1 MKHILCLFVHRERFP
16 TKPLRIMQRIILSGF
31 ILMLTFSGWAQQSP
45 SYSQYTFNKFLL
57 NPAAAGYE
65 GYTTIS
71 LVAREQWVGFEGTPK
86 THALSIDS
94 RLLRNSYIS
103 KNASVRK
110 KRRLSSRSGRV
121 GWAANVFN
129 DHTELLD
136 RTGLE
141 GTYSYHLSLEN
152 SQLSFGL
159 SGVFYQ
165 FRLSKDKV
173 VLSDEQYD
181 PIVDGVK
188 GTLYIPDA
196 NFGVFY
202 AAKDYYGGI
211 SIKQIFQSSIQFG
224 DKGSSE
230 YRYKRHYNF
239 MGGYIYN
246 LNDNFT
252 LEPSFLLKIPTAS
265 KAQFELNTKVYYRQN
280 YWAGLAYRTGKTMI
294 FFFGLNYD
302 KYYFG
307 YAFDYNF
314 NAMMNQTFGTHEFM
328 AAMKFGEN
336 ARRYRWLN
344 TY

>member
-1 MKHILCLFVHRERFP
+1 MKYTTYMTRERIYSKVPGLVKRLLLTGFF
-16 TKPLRIMQRIILSGF
+16 LIMA
-31 ILMLTFSGWAQQSP
+31 LTGRAQQSP
-45 SYSQYTFNKFLL
+45 SYSQYTFNKFLI

-71 LVAREQWVGFEGTPK
+71 LVAREQWIGFKGTPK
-86 THALSIDS
+86 THSLSVDS
-94 RLLRNSYIS
+94 RLLRNSFIS

-110 KRRLSSRSGRV
+110 KKRMSSRSGRV

-129 DHTELLD
+129 DHTGPLD
-136 RTGLE
+136 RTGIE
-141 GTYSYHLSLEN
+141 GTYAYHLSLAN

-159 SGVFYQ
+159 SGMFYQ
-165 FRLSKDKV
+165 FRLSKDKI

-202 AAKDYYGGI
+202 TTRNYYGGL
-211 SIKQIFQSSIQFG
+211 SIQQIFQSSIQFG

-230 YRYKRHYNF
+230 YRFKRHYNL
-239 MGGYIYN
+239 MAGYVYN

-252 LEPSFLLKIPTAS
+252 FEPSCLLKIPTSS
-265 KAQFELNTKVYYRQN
+265 KAQFEINTKVYYKQN

-294 FFFGLNYD
+294 FFFGLNFD

-314 NAMMNQTFGTHEFM
+314 NKLMNQTFGTHEFM
-328 AAMKFGEN
+328 AAVKFGDS

>member
-1 MKHILCLFVHRERFP
+1 
-16 TKPLRIMQRIILSGF
+16 MQRIILSGF
-31 ILMLTFSGWAQQSP
+31 ILMVLAVEGWSQQAP
-45 SYSQYTFNKFLL
+45 NYSQYTFNKFLI

-71 LVAREQWVGFEGTPK
+71 LVAREQWVGFKGTPK
-86 THALSIDS
+86 THCLAIDS
-94 RLLRNSYIS
+94 RLLRNSFIS

-110 KRRLSSRSGRV
+110 KRRMSSRSGRV

-129 DHTELLD
+129 DHTGLLD
-136 RTGLE
+136 RTGIE
-141 GTYSYHLSLEN
+141 GTYSYHLSLQN

-159 SGVFYQ
+159 SGMLYQ
-165 FRLSKDKV
+165 FRLSKDQV

-202 AAKDYYGGI
+202 TARNYYGGF

-224 DKGSSE
+224 DKGASE
-230 YRYKRHYNF
+230 YRFKRHYNL
-239 MGGYIYN
+239 MGGYIYD
-246 LNDNFT
+246 LNDNFA
-252 LEPSFLLKIPTAS
+252 LEPSFLLKIPTSS
-265 KAQFELNTKVYYRQN
+265 KAQFELNAKVNYKQN
-280 YWAGLAYRTGKTMI
+280 YWAGLAYRTGKTMVI
-294 FFFGLNYD
+294 FFGLNYD

-307 YAFDYNF
+307 YAFDCNF
-314 NAMMNQTFGTHEFM
+314 NKMMTQTFGTHEFM
-328 AAMKFGEN
+328 AAIKFGDS

>member
-1 MKHILCLFVHRERFP
+1 MKETNFLSESEKRYHTPTGRILRRMMLGGV
-16 TKPLRIMQRIILSGF
+16 
-31 ILMLTFSGWAQQSP
+31 ILMLAVDSWSQQAP
-45 SYSQYTFNKFLL
+45 NYSQYTFNKFLI

-65 GYTTIS
+65 GYTTVS
-71 LVAREQWVGFEGTPK
+71 LVAREQWVGFKGTPK
-86 THALSIDS
+86 THSLSIDS
-94 RLLRNSYIS
+94 RILRNSFIS

-110 KRRLSSRSGRV
+110 KKRLSSRSGRV

-129 DHTELLD
+129 DHTGPLD
-136 RTGLE
+136 KTGIE
-141 GTYSYHLSLEN
+141 GTYSYHLGFSS

-159 SGVFYQ
+159 SGMFYQ
-165 FRLSKDKV
+165 FRLNKDKV
-173 VLSDEQYD
+173 VLSDDQYD
-181 PIVDGVK
+181 PLVDGVK

-196 NFGVFY
+196 NFGVLY
-202 AAKDYYGGI
+202 AAQNYYGGF

-230 YRYKRHYNF
+230 YRFKRHYNF
-239 MGGYIYN
+239 MAGYVYN

-252 LEPSFLLKIPTAS
+252 LEPSFLLKIPTS
-265 KAQFELNTKVYYRQN
+265 TKAQFELNTKVYYKQN

-307 YAFDYNF
+307 YAFDYSF
-314 NAMMNQTFGTHEFM
+314 DKLMNQTFGTHEFM
-328 AAMKFGEN
+328 AAIKFGDN

>member
-1 MKHILCLFVHRERFP
+1 M
-16 TKPLRIMQRIILSGF
+16 
-31 ILMLTFSGWAQQSP
+31 
-45 SYSQYTFNKFLL
+45 
-57 NPAAAGYE
+57 
-65 GYTTIS
+65 
-71 LVAREQWVGFEGTPK
+71 
-86 THALSIDS
+86 
-94 RLLRNSYIS
+94 
-103 KNASVRK
+103 
-110 KRRLSSRSGRV
+110 SSRSGRV

-141 GTYSYHLSLEN
+141 GTYSYHLSLQN

-159 SGVFYQ
+159 SGMFYQ
-165 FRLSKDKV
+165 FKLSKNQV

-202 AAKDYYGGI
+202 AAKDYYGGF
-211 SIKQIFQSSIQFG
+211 SIKQIFQSSLQFG
-224 DKGSSE
+224 EKGSSE

-252 LEPSFLLKIPTAS
+252 LEPSFLLKIPTSS
-265 KAQFELNTKVYYRQN
+265 KAQFELDTKVYYRQN
-280 YWAGLAYRTGKTMI
+280 YWAGLAYRTGKTMV

-314 NAMMNQTFGTHEFM
+314 NKLMNQTFGTHEFM
-328 AAMKFGEN
+328 AAIKLGDN